1 MKTTRLFITSLRNE
15 AVGFLLIVVLWGV
28 ASLFYPPYI
37 IPSPLAVV
45 TSISTYLPQDFSH
58 HLWLTA
64 FRTLTGFL
72 LAFCAG
78 TLIGTLAFLL
88 GWTKPVN
95 SLMVALQV
103 LPGTILGVIFL
114 LMFGIGSLTPI
125 LLVAFL
131 TLPTLAINTVNGL
144 SKRNVALE
152 QYLTSIKSSRW
163 GIVRYVY
170 LPTLVPVIQ
179 SNLSVG
185 MSLAVKVVV
194 LGEFIGSQ
202 DGLGYLL
209 NNARIFFNMKE
220 VFFYLLVLLLFTL
233 VFQALQSFLFSTLLK
248 KYYYPE

>member
-15 AVGFLLIVVLWGV
+15 ALGFLIIVAVWGV
-28 ASLFYPPYI
+28 AALFYPPYI

-45 TSISTYLPQDFSH
+45 TNISSFLPQDFGH

-64 FRTLTGFL
+64 SRTLTGFL
-72 LAFCAG
+72 LAFITG
-78 TLIGTLAFLL
+78 TLIGTLAFLK
-88 GWTKPVN
+88 GWVKPMN

-144 SKRNVALE
+144 SKRNMALE
-152 QYLTSIKSSRW
+152 QYLASLHSNRM
-163 GIVRYVY
+163 GMVRYLY
-170 LPTLVPVIQ
+170 LPALVPVIQ
-179 SNLSVG
+179 SNLSLG